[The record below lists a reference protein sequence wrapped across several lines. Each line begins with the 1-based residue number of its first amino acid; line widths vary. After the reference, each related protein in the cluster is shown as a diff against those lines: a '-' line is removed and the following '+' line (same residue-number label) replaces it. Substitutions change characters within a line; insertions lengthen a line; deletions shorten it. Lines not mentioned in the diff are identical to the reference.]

1 MERLATTYL
10 GLELKNPIIVG
21 SSPLTSS
28 VDKLKKCEDAGAG
41 AVVVKSIF
49 EEQIDH
55 DAARMI
61 DETEGFVVHTDGQD
75 FLEQVSRNHYIDNYL
90 SWWRK
95 HASARIR
102 SRQRELQTS
111 TWLDY
116 VDRFEQSVPTPLECT
131 T

>member
-55 DAARMI
+55 DAAKMI
-61 DETEGFVVHTDGQD
+61 SETEGFVVHADGQD
-75 FLEQVSRNHYIDNYL
+75 FLEEVSRNYYID
-90 SWWRK
+90 
-95 HASARIR
+95 A
-102 SRQRELQTS
+102 
-111 TWLDY
+111 
-116 VDRFEQSVPTPLECT
+116 
-131 T
+131 